1 MGGAGE
7 LRDADSHAASVPLD
21 DATGEQPPLIR
32 RAEVVAFSL
41 VGLLVICVV
50 AVLYVARGFF
60 LPIVTALSREIFLQ
74 TPTLHEEAA
83 LALGATRWEM
93 VRVAVFPFAR
103 PGIVAAA
110 MLGLGR
116 ALGETMAVAMVLSP
130 SMIVSFALLTSQNPN
145 TVAANIALSFPE
157 SYGLGVNQLIATGL
171 VLFLIT
177 LVVNV
182 IARSIVNRRQE
193 FSGATG

>member
-60 LPIVTALSREIFLQ
+60 CRSSP
-74 TPTLHEEAA
+74 
-83 LALGATRWEM
+83 RW
-93 VRVAVFPFAR
+93 
-103 PGIVAAA
+103 
-110 MLGLGR
+110 
-116 ALGETMAVAMVLSP
+116 
-130 SMIVSFALLTSQNPN
+130 
-145 TVAANIALSFPE
+145 
-157 SYGLGVNQLIATGL
+157 
-171 VLFLIT
+171 
-177 LVVNV
+177 
-182 IARSIVNRRQE
+182 
-193 FSGATG
+193 